1 VVFLHGGPGIAD
13 LAGGAAY
20 FGQLTG
26 DGYDVFIYDRVGTG
40 RSNRLQDPRGSAI
53 AREVADLEA
62 IRQQIRADRLVLIG
76 HSWADPWPALAGLAT
91 PALVLKGSC
100 DYLSWGT
107 AIDYR
112 HALPQARLVY
122 LHHAGHNAY
131 RDQPARFLAVVRAFL
146 TGRPSPFR
154 PGPATTSQ
162 PTTRGRPRAP
172 MATDR
177 RVEDQRLA
185 VDAAARPEPS
195 PLPDCS
201 GRWRPGSGVR
211 GVLGAVGP
219 SGQEPASPDG
229 GATRELP
236 ASPASAALLR
246 YLPAVP
252 AFDELPR

>member
-131 RDQPARFLAVVRAFL
+131 RDQPATYLTVVRAFL
-146 TGRPSPFR
+146 TGRPLPI
-154 PGPATTSQ
+154 P
-162 PTTRGRPRAP
+162 PR
-172 MATDR
+172 TGDN
-177 RVEDQRLA
+177 
-185 VDAAARPEPS
+185 
-195 PLPDCS
+195 
-201 GRWRPGSGVR
+201 
-211 GVLGAVGP
+211 
-219 SGQEPASPDG
+219 
-229 GATRELP
+229 
-236 ASPASAALLR
+236 
-246 YLPAVP
+246 VP
-252 AFDELPR
+252 ADYQGPP